1 MQTVTPLEL
10 AQRLQLS
17 PPVLLDVREHW
28 EVQLAAL
35 PHALHIPMGEI
46 SHRWQ
51 ELPADADIVVYC
63 HHGVRSAHVVAFL
76 ERVGMSR
83 VYNLAGGIDAW
94 SAEIDPTVARY

>member
-1 MQTVTPLEL
+1 MTPLEL
-10 AQRLQLS
+10 ARRLQQS

-35 PHALHIPMGEI
+35 PQARHIPMGDI
-46 SHRWQ
+46 PRRWQ
-51 ELPADADIVVYC
+51 ELPTEADIVVYC
-63 HHGVRSAHVVAFL
+63 HHGVRSAQVVAFL